1 MRDACQSKKG
11 RQLYVERRPLPRE
24 CTQKNQITPEF
35 PEKHKFDLDRIK
47 NYIQRYYEQLELE
60 EKIYTTSKLIELI
73 SRTITKKNYWTEDRK
88 KKCYVLAQM
97 N

>member
-1 MRDACQSKKG
+1 MHARARKGGSFTLKGVPCQESVHK
-11 RQLYVERRPLPRE
+11 
-24 CTQKNQITPEF
+24 KNQITPEF

-73 SRTITKKNYWTEDRK
+73 SRTITKKKIIGRKTEKRNVM
-88 KKCYVLAQM
+88 Y
-97 N
+97 